1 VRIELDGTMCA
12 GHARCN
18 SEAPEI
24 FGLDDAGYC
33 QLLHT
38 VVPAGQEQ
46 QARDGVSVCPEGALT
61 VLEDD

>member
-1 VRIELDGTMCA
+1 MRIELDVAKCT

-38 VVPAGQEQ
+38 AVPAGHEQ
-46 QARDGVSVCPEGALT
+46 QARAGASVCPEGALT
-61 VLEDD
+61 VLEHD